1 MSADERM
8 KRPNLDRTAPIRRWP
23 TLFGLP
29 TEDGAATGRGGPE
42 RQPGPDADGRARLG
56 DTVQR
61 AVELGYRV
69 FDDQIRK
76 GQEAAARI
84 GRRDYGPTAMQT
96 DLQDLAMR
104 WVQYASDLTGV
115 WLEMMQVAV
124 GAAVEQPRPRDAS
137 PGDSP
142 SAPTSPERHARTAA
156 TPSEARKLRVRVAS
170 SRPTSVLL
178 DIAPESQPPF
188 EVLTLRTPTG
198 DVLPTPRLESAEDGS
213 LHLDLVVP
221 NECPAGT
228 YFGVVVRVAVGGGAP
243 VAGGTLAVTVE
254 PA

>member
-1 MSADERM
+1 MSVDERL
-8 KRPNLDRTAPIRRWP
+8 KRPSLQRTAPIRRWP
-23 TLFGLP
+23 TLFG
-29 TEDGAATGRGGPE
+29 TAAEDAATREHAGAE
-42 RQPGPDADGRARLG
+42 REPAADADGRPRLG

-84 GRRDYGPTAMQT
+84 GRRDYGPAAMQT
-96 DLQDLAMR
+96 DVQDLAMR

-124 GAAVEQPRPRDAS
+124 ASAVEQPRPRGTPPS
-137 PGDSP
+137 DSP
-142 SAPTSPERHARTAA
+142 AFGSPPERHAPAPA
-156 TPSEARKLRVRVAS
+156 STPVPRKLRIRTAS

-178 DIAPESQPPF
+178 DVRPEAQPPF

-198 DVLPTPRLESAEDGS
+198 DVLPTPRLDSGEDGS
-213 LHLDLVVP
+213 LLLDLVVP
-221 NECPAGT
+221 NECPPGT
-228 YFGVVVRVAVGGGAP
+228 YFGVVVRSNGEGRAP

>member
-1 MSADERM
+1 MSADERI
-8 KRPNLDRTAPIRRWP
+8 KRPPLERTAPIRRWP
-23 TLFGLP
+23 TLFGMP
-29 TEDGAATGRGGPE
+29 TEDASAEGRGGADRE
-42 RQPGPDADGRARLG
+42 RDLGADGRPRLG

-84 GRRDYGPTAMQT
+84 GRRDYGPAAMQT

-124 GAAVEQPRPRDAS
+124 GAAAEQPRPRGAS
-137 PGDSP
+137 SVDSP
-142 SAPTSPERHARTAA
+142 SVAPMTGKHAPATTSM
-156 TPSEARKLRVRVAS
+156 SEPRKLRVRVAS

-178 DIAPESQPPF
+178 DVAPEAQPPF
-188 EVLTLRTPTG
+188 EVLALRTPTG
-198 DVLPTPRLESAEDGS
+198 DVLPTPRLEPTEDGS
-213 LHLDLVVP
+213 LLVDLAVP
-221 NECPAGT
+221 NESPAGT
-228 YFGVVVRVAVGGGAP
+228 YFGVVVRLDGVGRAP
-243 VAGGTLAVTVE
+243 VAAGTLAVTVE